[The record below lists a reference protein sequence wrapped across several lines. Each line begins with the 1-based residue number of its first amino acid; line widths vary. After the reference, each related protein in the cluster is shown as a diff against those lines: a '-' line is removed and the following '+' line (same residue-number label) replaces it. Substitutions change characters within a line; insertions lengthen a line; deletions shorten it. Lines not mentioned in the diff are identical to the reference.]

1 MYNGASKKKTQKTYL
16 FIFLKK
22 LLNLKYFFEIVH
34 FFIPRSVSISIKQ
47 DIDQIVMNWH
57 SYGII
62 PANYSHL
69 IFVPIIINRKIF
81 LNKFFTK
88 KYVKI

>member
-34 FFIPRSVSISIKQ
+34 FFIPRLVSISIKQ

-57 SYGII
+57 SYGTCQLF
-62 PANYSHL
+62 PFNFCS
-69 IFVPIIINRKIF
+69 N
-81 LNKFFTK
+81 NNQS
-88 KYVKI
+88 